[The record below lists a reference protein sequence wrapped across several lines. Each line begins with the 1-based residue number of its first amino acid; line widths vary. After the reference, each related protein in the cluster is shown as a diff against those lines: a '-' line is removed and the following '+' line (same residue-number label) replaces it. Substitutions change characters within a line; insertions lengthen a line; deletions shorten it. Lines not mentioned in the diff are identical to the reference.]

1 MSTYDYDRERE
12 TFAALYNAIDAFKE
26 ANIQLHATISRMR
39 IQTERALERIDALEA
54 KIEGETES
62 ETLWTREQ
70 IVAIAEEVAGDEIQS
85 HVDYREHL
93 DKDDITEILD
103 DYLSDLRIER
113 R

>member
-1 MSTYDYDRERE
+1 MSTYDYDKERE

-54 KIEGETES
+54 KIEGEN
-62 ETLWTREQ
+62 ETIWTREQ

>member
-1 MSTYDYDRERE
+1 VSTYDYDKELE
-12 TFAALYNAIDAFKE
+12 TFRALHGAITSLGE
-26 ANIQLHATISRMR
+26 AMLSLHATVSRMR
-39 IQTERALERIDALEA
+39 IQTERAMERIDALEA
-54 KIEGETES
+54 KIEGESES

-85 HVDYREHL
+85 HVDSREHL